1 MNFSAGINS
10 GNEGLFWLSRI
21 KKIDPSVQVVLF
33 TAYAD
38 IELAVRGIKE
48 GASDF
53 VVKPWDNDK
62 LTEALQT
69 ALRARTLQDKRQAAT
84 STAETSRM
92 FWGDCEAMQQLRM
105 LTEKVAYTDANI
117 LITGE
122 NGT

>member
-1 MNFSAGINS
+1 M
-10 GNEGLFWLSRI
+10 
-21 KKIDPSVQVVLF
+21 
-33 TAYAD
+33 
-38 IELAVRGIKE
+38 RGIKE

-92 FWGDCEAMQQLRM
+92 FWGDCEAMQQLRI
-105 LTEKVAYTDANI
+105 LTEKVRAIIRYQEPFI
-117 LITGE
+117 RKGE
-122 NGT
+122 SELAWGQPSLTTAEKSTSIDVPE